1 MNLQRC
7 ENGHFYDADK
17 FAACPHCES
26 SNVEMNKTMKLGT
39 DSGLQATEE
48 IADAM
53 LVTDNFSGGKTG
65 EPQSAAKGK
74 SLTEAI
80 INAKKSVGG
89 VSDDAKTISFYATQG
104 GKEEPSVGVL
114 LCVEGNDF
122 GTTYLLKTGR
132 NFIGRSNT
140 MDVVISGD
148 NGVSRD
154 RHAIILYEPKSRTFI
169 AQPGES
175 RELFYVNDQVVL
187 NAETLN
193 PYDEISLGKT
203 KLLFVPICGEHFAWE
218 DYSR

>member
-7 ENGHFYDADK
+7 ENGHFYDAEK
-17 FAACPHCES
+17 FATCPHCES
-26 SNVEMNKTMKLGT
+26 SNVEMGKTVKLT
-39 DSGLQATEE
+39 DDSGLRPTEE
-48 IADAM
+48 MEDIM
-53 LVTDNFSGGKTG
+53 PVTDVLRT
-65 EPQSAAKGK
+65 EPAKILPPEKNLTAA
-74 SLTEAI
+74 I
-80 INAKKSVGG
+80 NNAKKSVNAS
-89 VSDDAKTISFYATQG
+89 SDDAKTVSFYSMQG
-104 GKEEPSVGVL
+104 GKEEPAVGIL
-114 LCVEGNDF
+114 LCVEGNNF

-187 NAETLN
+187 NAETLQ

-218 DYSR
+218 DYSN